1 MKVTDILDRLARWTK
16 LIIKTDSSS
25 IGRQYAAAI
34 ALVAVFGLAAAASI
48 LLELATARPDI
59 LESSRFGVVL
69 TVHGITMVFLVLIPL
84 FPAVLGNLILPR
96 AVGAPNTALPRLNLL
111 GWYLFAAG
119 ALTVILAIEIGGYDG
134 GWKMLLLPEYAAR
147 NGFVALVVGLLAVT
161 LANCCLNLALVGT
174 IFSRRHRSVT
184 LLQLPLFVWFFA
196 LGMLLQLVVL
206 PARVWYLLLHI
217 DSRITDS
224 LTPSSVAHV
233 FLEFKQQLFWLYVNP
248 AVLSVMLPAVG
259 VACAVIGGKQE
270 RRLPRQSLLISGLAL
285 SQLTLVSW
293 GQHLLT
299 AIDSEFVAVMG
310 SMFGL
315 LTLIPGTIIFGLL
328 LRAWLQNRPS
338 HGSINIALLGQ
349 VLTFGVLAISGI
361 ALATPSLG
369 VHLHNTYVT
378 VGHLH
383 FGAVGIGMIGFVAG
397 VMYWW
402 PQVSTRNLSML
413 WNRMWLSGM
422 ISGLLIT
429 FVPLL
434 IIGLGGAPRGY
445 NDYARGTQ
453 GAHLVAAIG
462 GTVLIVSLIGWMVH
476 CWQGGGKRSHT
487 VISRDTIPE
496 TRSST

>member
-1 MKVTDILDRLARWTK
+1 MYKIVARW
-16 LIIKTDSSS
+16 LRSLGSLNADH
-25 IGRQYAAAI
+25 IGRQYAVAI

-59 LESSRFGVVL
+59 LDSSRFGVVL
-69 TVHGITMVFLVLIPL
+69 TAHGITMVFLVLIPL
-84 FPAVLGNLILPR
+84 FPAVLGNLVIPR
-96 AVGAPNTALPRLNLL
+96 AVGAPNTALPKLNRL
-111 GWYLFAAG
+111 GWYLFTAG
-119 ALTVILAIEIGGYDG
+119 ALTAIVAVEVGGYDG
-134 GWKMLLLPEYAAR
+134 GWKMLLPPEYAAR
-147 NGFVALVVGLLAVT
+147 KGFFALVVGLLAVT
-161 LANCCLNLALVGT
+161 LAGCCLNLALVGT
-174 IFSRRHRSVT
+174 IFNRRHRSVP
-184 LLQLPLFVWFFA
+184 LSQLPVFVWFFA
-196 LGMLLQLVVL
+196 LGMLLQLVVV

-217 DSRITDS
+217 DSRFADF

-270 RRLPRQSLLISGLAL
+270 RRLHRQSLLVSGLAL
-285 SQLTLVSW
+285 SLLTLVSW

-299 AIDSEFVAVMG
+299 AIDTEFVAVMG

-315 LTLIPGTIIFGLL
+315 LALIPGTIILGLL

-338 HGSINIALLGQ
+338 HGPINIALLGQ
-349 VLTFGVLAISGI
+349 VLTFGVLAFSGI

-397 VMYWW
+397 VIHWW
-402 PQVSTRNLSML
+402 PELSSRNLSQS
-413 WNRMWLSGM
+413 WNRIWLTGA
-422 ISGLLIT
+422 IAGLFIT

-434 IIGLGGAPRGY
+434 IIGLGGAPRAY
-445 NDYARGTQ
+445 NDYARETQ
-453 GAHLVAAIG
+453 GAHLLAAIG
-462 GTVLIVSLIGWMVH
+462 GVILIVSLIGWMVH
-476 CWQGGGKRSHT
+476 CWRGGRGKRR
-487 VISRDTIPE
+487 VPE
-496 TRSST
+496 SVPGILPDESMAEG